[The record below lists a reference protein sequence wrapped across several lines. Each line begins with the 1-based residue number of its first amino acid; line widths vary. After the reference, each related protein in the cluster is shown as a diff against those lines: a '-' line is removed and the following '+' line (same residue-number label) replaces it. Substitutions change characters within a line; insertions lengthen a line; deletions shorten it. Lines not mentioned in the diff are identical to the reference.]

1 MQALATPHSTRRD
14 EIVRVLRREI
24 ISGALPPGTVIKDAE
39 LAERLGTSITP
50 VREALAQLAAEG
62 LVDMPPNRAKRVA
75 VLSRQSA
82 VELCEAM
89 QLLSVALFE
98 RGVQRLTRSDLLTM
112 RDALQEYVAAGENHD
127 VALLIRTGRTFTDV
141 VIRAG
146 GNAEIRRMLAM
157 ILARFELLLTIC
169 QREGLLDYGLETNTA
184 ILTALEH
191 GDQSEAVKLYR
202 EQMQSFQ
209 RSIEQLPAR
218 IWSA

>member
-1 MQALATPHSTRRD
+1 MHARTTPITTRRD
-14 EIVRVLRREI
+14 EIVRFLRREI
-24 ISGALPPGTVIKDAE
+24 VSGALPPGTVIKDAE

-62 LVDMPPNRAKRVA
+62 LVEMPPNRAKRVA

-98 RGVQRLTRSDLLTM
+98 RGVQRLTRHDLLTM
-112 RDALQEYVAAGENHD
+112 RDALHENVAAGEHHD
-127 VALLIRTGRTFTDV
+127 VALLMRTGRAFTDV

-146 GNAEIRRMLAM
+146 GNQEIRRMLAM
-157 ILARFELLLTIC
+157 ILARFERLLTIC
-169 QREGLLDYGLETNTA
+169 HREGLLDYGLETNTA
-184 ILTALEH
+184 ILAALER
-191 GDQSEAVKLYR
+191 GDQAEAVQRYR

-209 RSIEQLPAR
+209 RSVEQLPAR
-218 IWSA
+218 IWGT